1 MLEQKKMAPWEVRYP
16 AYRNR
21 TAVDWPEGWMVP
33 FRNFRPISPINY
45 WRMDD
50 RHLILPQ
57 TAGFSV
63 TPCFTSCL
71 LRFSI
76 PAR

>member
-1 MLEQKKMAPWEVRYP
+1 MLEQKKMAPCEVRYP
-16 AYRNR
+16 TYRDR

-33 FRNFRPISPINY
+33 FRHLRPISPINS
-45 WRMDD
+45 WGMDD
-50 RHLILPQ
+50 RYIIPSQ
-57 TAGFSV
+57 TAGFSAP
-63 TPCFTSCL
+63 PCFTPFL